1 MLKLYTLSNCIHCN
15 ELKSLL
21 KNDKIEFQEIDVD
34 LPENEKNFLK
44 IHRLTKS
51 DDVPIIIVNK
61 MVLVPNISFK
71 TINEAIELIKKN
83 L

>member
-1 MLKLYTLSNCIHCN
+1 MLKLYTLKNCIHCN

-21 KNDKIEFQEIDVD
+21 NNNNLEYQEIDVD
-34 LPENEKNFLK
+34 LPENEEDYLK

-51 DDVPIIIVNK
+51 DDVPIIIIDN
-61 MVLVPNISFK
+61 MVLVPNVSFK
-71 TINEAIELIKKN
+71 TISEAVELIKKN

>member
-1 MLKLYTLSNCIHCN
+1 MLIYQKT
-15 ELKSLL
+15 K
-21 KNDKIEFQEIDVD
+21 KIF
-34 LPENEKNFLK
+34 K

-71 TINEAIELIKKN
+71 TINEAIELIKRICDIYY
-83 L
+83 

>member
-1 MLKLYTLSNCIHCN
+1 MLKLYTLNNCVHCN
-15 ELKSLL
+15 ELKTLL
-21 KNDKIEFQEIDVD
+21 QNDNLEYQEIDVD
-34 LPENEKNFLK
+34 LPENEEDYLK
-44 IHRLTKS
+44 IYRLTKS

-71 TINEAIELIKKN
+71 TIIEAVELIKKN